1 MTYDNSI
8 FNISALKFLIHQCF
22 DIGFRRHFGGNHH
35 VKLRKYIFSMPDIG
49 LFDCSID
56 IVLTFKFGRHIVI
69 LKMAISDYVDYIKV
83 EQALL
88 IAAQILLNQ

>member
-1 MTYDNSI
+1 
-8 FNISALKFLIHQCF
+8 
-22 DIGFRRHFGGNHH
+22 
-35 VKLRKYIFSMPDIG
+35 MPDIW

-56 IVLTFKFGRHIVI
+56 IVLTFKFGGHIVI

-88 IAAQILLNQ
+88 IAAQILLNQWILRAGQRVKYPLYQVVESWKQ

>member
-69 LKMAISDYVDYIKV
+69 LKNNGNFRLRRLYKS
-83 EQALL
+83 
-88 IAAQILLNQ
+88 